1 MNLIFIKIMSQKIS
15 DSFSMREGSANLQT
29 QEENKE
35 MVRLKGK
42 QLDAKQAEKIKAE
55 WNIIFLEH
63 LQ

>member
-1 MNLIFIKIMSQKIS
+1 MSQKIS

-29 QEENKE
+29 QEENKV